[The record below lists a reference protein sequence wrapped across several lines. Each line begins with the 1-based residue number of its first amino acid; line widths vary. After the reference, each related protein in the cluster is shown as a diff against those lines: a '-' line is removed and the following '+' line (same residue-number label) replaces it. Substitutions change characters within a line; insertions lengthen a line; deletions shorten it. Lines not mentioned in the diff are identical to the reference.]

1 MTHGIARPAGNRRKK
16 WSLLATAG
24 IFLLATALTTAAVF
38 RDNAFLGMGD
48 VISSK
53 PFSIGLVGQNNRVQ
67 QIGSDTTSYTFDG
80 KDFLPGATHKVSV
93 RVFNNAPETRASLS
107 LSLKPVAGVIDDLS
121 GFVRV
126 SANVNGSAVFGNPT
140 APASSTQLTPATA
153 ANVFTLDSRGRA
165 QLANGDTWVSGTNAN
180 SSVVVDL
187 WFTFKDDLTATQKRS
202 LNGGSAKFT
211 LTLSG
216 TSVGA

>member
-1 MTHGIARPAGNRRKK
+1 M
-16 WSLLATAG
+16 LATAG

-48 VISSK
+48 VITSK

-67 QIGSDTTSYTFDG
+67 QIGADSTSYTFDG

-93 RVFNNAPETRASLS
+93 RVFNNSPETQASLGMS
-107 LSLKPVAGVIDDLS
+107 VKPVAGVLDDLS

-126 SANVNGSAVFGNPT
+126 SASVNGSTVFGNPASPT
-140 APASSTQLTPATA
+140 ASTQLTPATA
-153 ANVFTLDSRGRA
+153 TNVVTLDSRGRA
-165 QLANGDTWVSGTNAN
+165 QLANGDTWVAGTNAN

-187 WFTFKDDLTATQKRS
+187 WFTFKDDLTTTQKRS
-202 LNGGSAKFT
+202 LNGAAPS
-211 LTLSG
+211 SR
-216 TSVGA
+216 